1 MRSGFDVII
10 IGGGVVGCAI
20 ARELSR
26 YRLKIG
32 LLEKNLDVGYET
44 SGRNTGVCHGG
55 FAYDVGTW
63 KAKLCLEG
71 NRIMGDVARELSFPF
86 KRCGKVL
93 VGNTQEDYNRLLEVI
108 RQGEAIGVTGLSM
121 IDDAELHRLIPGVV
135 GNFAMLSE
143 TSGILDPFQMT
154 IALAENAVQ
163 NGASF
168 FFGQEV
174 TGIRREGDAYVIT
187 TPKETFVTRWVVNSA
202 GLSCGKISDMLGLT
216 GYRVIYSKDD
226 YILLDQRLGREVPMP
241 IYTVPSNTYMG
252 IHVTVTTDGNLLLGP
267 TAQDTEDNAYYGVE
281 QKNID
286 FLYKAAMD
294 IWPHFTKGD
303 YIRTYSGILPKWADE
318 EGRIQDFKM
327 EIVDDVAP
335 RAVNLV
341 GIESPGLTASVAIA
355 RHVIGMMREREAFP
369 EKADF
374 NPVRKG
380 IRRFAEMT
388 AEEQAEAI
396 RENPDYGELIC
407 RCQKVT
413 RAEILQAIHNPLGVS
428 TVTGVKYRTRA
439 MMGRCQ
445 GGYCQMRIT
454 RMLEEERGLAPQEI
468 TYAREGSQM
477 LYGLVREEAH
487 HVEA

>member
-1 MRSGFDVII
+1 MLDIKEKRESKTFRKTEEESAVRSGFDVII

-121 IDDAELHRLIPGVV
+121 IDDAELHCLIPGVV

-226 YILLDQRLGREVPMP
+226 LVLNGKGTLSITSSDNGISGKDDIKITGGTINITSASDAIEANDSIVMSDGNITINSEKDGLHAENDEDDSVGYIYIGGGSITINASSDAIQATTILQIDNG
-241 IYTVPSNTYMG
+241 
-252 IHVTVTTDGNLLLGP
+252 TVTTNSSEGLEATYVQINGGTINVTASDDGINASNKSNAYTVTAEFNGGEINIDMGQGDTDAIDSNGNLYVNGG
-267 TAQDTEDNAYYGVE
+267 TF
-281 QKNID
+281 NITGQSAFD
-286 FLYKAAMD
+286 FDGQCEYNGGT
-294 IWPHFTKGD
+294 I
-303 YIRTYSGILPKWADE
+303 Y
-318 EGRIQDFKM
+318 
-327 EIVDDVAP
+327 
-335 RAVNLV
+335 VN
-341 GIESPGLTASVAIA
+341 
-355 RHVIGMMREREAFP
+355 
-369 EKADF
+369 
-374 NPVRKG
+374 
-380 IRRFAEMT
+380 
-388 AEEQAEAI
+388 
-396 RENPDYGELIC
+396 GEL
-407 RCQKVT
+407 T
-413 RAEILQAIHNPLGVS
+413 TEITNQ
-428 TVTGVKYRTRA
+428 
-439 MMGRCQ
+439 MMG
-445 GGYCQMRIT
+445 GGMGGPGGGDMGGAPGGMR
-454 RMLEEERGLAPQEI
+454 
-468 TYAREGSQM
+468 
-477 LYGLVREEAH
+477 
-487 HVEA
+487 